1 MRILIVEDDEFTAKA
16 LGSLLSDQNY
26 AIETAADGEAG
37 WELVESFSY
46 DLILLDVM
54 LPKLDGISLCQRIR
68 SRGLQ
73 MPILLLTG
81 RDTGHDKAIGLDA
94 GADDYVVKPFN
105 AEELVA
111 RIRALLRRGG
121 AATTPVLEWS
131 NLRLDPSTCE
141 VSYGA
146 RLLPLTPKEYALLEL
161 FLRNHHRVYSCSMI
175 LEHLWSFEDTPGEE
189 AVRTHIK
196 GLRQKL
202 KVAGAPTDL
211 VETVYGIGYRLKPLE
226 EGATI
231 AKKKA
236 GKSANVPAANPDAQ
250 QQTLAAIAD
259 LWHRFQERIHS
270 QLAVLEQAI
279 VALTHKQIT
288 EELRQQAERDAHS
301 LAGALGSFGL
311 AHGSK
316 LARKIEHILREAT
329 HPLSLNQLKLL
340 PELLA
345 TLRQAIEQ
353 YQSESSP
360 SAQATS
366 SPRSTSQSPSAPPAA
381 SVTAPT
387 PHPDNEAA
395 RLLALRQYQILD
407 TAPESSFDDLVHLA
421 VQISDAPI
429 AWISLIDADRQWFK
443 SKVGFEAAELPRHAT
458 LCAYTILHADML
470 IIPDTAIDSRFIH
483 HPLVTDPPQIRFYAG
498 VPLITPDGYAL
509 GTLAVLSSEPH
520 TLSSKQITALQTLG
534 RQVMT
539 QLELHRHL
547 ADFAS
552 TTAAQQR
559 QEQALRKTK
568 DETELRV
575 AERTA
580 EVVSV
585 NRRLQLEL
593 EERKRI
599 ESALRVSQARF
610 AGILEIADDAIIS
623 VDQTQCIT
631 LFNQGAE
638 KIFGYT
644 AREALGQPLDILLP
658 IQAVLG
664 HRQHVQDFGKSAS
677 PARRMGERGVIYGR
691 RKNGEEFPAEAS
703 ISKLEMGD
711 DRVYTVILRD
721 VSDREM
727 VERMKDEFI
736 SVVSHELRTPLTSIH
751 GSLRMLASGLLNAEP
766 GTSQRLLQIAV
777 ESTDRLVRL
786 INDVLDIERIESG
799 KVRMELSPCNSTDV
813 INQAVN
819 IMQPI
824 ADKAGITLSVST
836 VSVELQADGDRVIQT
851 LTNLLSN
858 AIKFSLPGNTVWLS
872 ATLLQPGDPP
882 PQSDQPCSS
891 QTSEPLTPSSLSPSF
906 SPLPSSFLPTS
917 ASTAHILFTVKDQGR
932 GIPADKLGKIFE
944 RFQQVDASDSRNQD
958 GTGLGLAI
966 CRSIVQQ
973 HGGDIWVES
982 ELGQGSIFR
991 FTLPLSPEVSGL
1003 VA

>member
-16 LGSLLSDQNY
+16 LSSILSDQNY
-26 AIETAADGEAG
+26 AVETTADGETG

-73 MPILLLTG
+73 VPILLLTG

-121 AATTPVLEWS
+121 AATSPVLEWGS
-131 NLRLDPSTCE
+131 LRLDPSTCE

-202 KVAGAPTDL
+202 KAAGAPTDV
-211 VETVYGIGYRLKPLE
+211 VETVYGIGYRLKPIE
-226 EGATI
+226 EVATK
-231 AKKKA
+231 AKKKD
-236 GKSANVPAANPDAQ
+236 SLPSDPLSISPETQ
-250 QQTLAAIAD
+250 QKTLAAIAD
-259 LWHRFQERIHS
+259 LWKRFQDRIYS

-279 VALTHKQIT
+279 VALTHDQIT

-311 AHGSK
+311 TTGSK

-329 HPLSLNQLKLL
+329 QPLPPNHLKIL

-345 TLRQAIEQ
+345 TLRQTIDQHQAA
-353 YQSESSP
+353 SSP
-360 SAQATS
+360 PSSSAPSPPLPS
-366 SPRSTSQSPSAPPAA
+366 SPPP
-381 SVTAPT
+381 PT

-407 TAPESSFDDLVHLA
+407 TAPESTFDDLVDLA
-421 VQISDAPI
+421 VQISDTTI

-443 SKVGFEAAELPRHAT
+443 SKLGIEATELPRHAT
-458 LCAYTILHADML
+458 LCAYTILHSDML
-470 IIPDTAIDSRFIH
+470 IIPDTAIDSRFMH
-483 HPLVTDPPQIRFYAG
+483 HPLVTAAPNIRFYAG
-498 VPLITPDGYAL
+498 VPLITSDGYAL
-509 GTLAVLSSEPH
+509 GTLAVLDPTPQ
-520 TLSSKQITALQTLG
+520 TLSPKQITALQTLG

-547 ADFAS
+547 VDLAS

-580 EVVSV
+580 ELVSV

-599 ESALRVSQARF
+599 EAALRVSQARF

-658 IQAVLG
+658 IRAVLG
-664 HRQHVQDFGKSAS
+664 HRQHVKEFGQATS
-677 PARRMGERGVIYGR
+677 PARRMGERGTIYGR

-721 VSDREM
+721 ISDREM

-751 GSLRMLASGLLNAEP
+751 GSLRMLASGLLNSEP

-799 KVRMELSPCNSTDV
+799 KVHMELASCDSADL
-813 INQAVN
+813 ISQAVN
-819 IMQPI
+819 IIQPI

-836 VSVELQADGDRVIQT
+836 TAVELQADGDRVIQT

-858 AIKFSLPGNTVWLS
+858 AIKFSPRGNTVWLS
-872 ATLLQPGDPP
+872 AALLQPGDPL
-882 PQSDQPCSS
+882 SLGTEALRH
-891 QTSEPLTPSSLSPSF
+891 QTTEQVSPSSLSPSF
-906 SPLPSSFLPTS
+906 SPSPSSSLPTS
-917 ASTAHILFTVKDQGR
+917 TATAHILFTVKDQGR
-932 GIPADKLGKIFE
+932 GIPTDKLGKIFE

-982 ELGQGSIFR
+982 ELGQGSSFH
-991 FTLPLSPEVSGL
+991 FTLPLSPDVSGL
-1003 VA
+1003 IP

>member
-16 LGSLLSDQNY
+16 LSSILSDQNY
-26 AIETAADGEAG
+26 AVETAADGETG

-54 LPKLDGISLCQRIR
+54 LPKLDGISLCQRLR
-68 SRGLQ
+68 SHGVQ
-73 MPILLLTG
+73 VPILLLTG

-121 AATTPVLEWS
+121 AATSPVLEWG

-202 KVAGAPTDL
+202 KAAGAPTDL

-226 EGATI
+226 EIATK

-236 GKSANVPAANPDAQ
+236 AQSADAPTVNPETQ
-250 QQTLAAIAD
+250 QKTLAAIAD
-259 LWHRFQERIHS
+259 LWKRFQDRIHS

-279 VALTHKQIT
+279 VALTHDQIT
-288 EELRQQAERDAHS
+288 EELRQQAEKDAHS

-311 AHGSK
+311 TSGSK

-329 HPLSLNQLKLL
+329 HPLTDRQLKIL
-340 PELLA
+340 PELLT
-345 TLRQAIEQ
+345 TLRQEINQ
-353 YQSESSP
+353 HQSETSPPSPSLSSSP
-360 SAQATS
+360 APA
-366 SPRSTSQSPSAPPAA
+366 SPS
-381 SVTAPT
+381 PT

-395 RLLALRQYQILD
+395 RLLALRQYHILD
-407 TAPESSFDDLVHLA
+407 TAPESTFDDLVNLA
-421 VQISDAPI
+421 VQISDMAI

-443 SKVGFEAAELPRHAT
+443 SKVGFAATEWPRHAA
-458 LCAYTILHADML
+458 LCAYTILHSDIL
-470 IIPDTAIDSRFIH
+470 IIPDTAIDSRFVH
-483 HPLVTDPPQIRFYAG
+483 HPLVTAAPNIRFYAG
-498 VPLITPDGYAL
+498 VPLITSDGYAL
-509 GTLAVLSSEPH
+509 GTLAVLDPAPQ
-520 TLSSKQITALQTLG
+520 TLSPKQITALQTLG

-547 ADFAS
+547 ADLAS

-568 DETELRV
+568 GETELRV

-580 EVVSV
+580 ELVSV

-599 ESALRVSQARF
+599 EAALRVSQARF

-658 IQAVLG
+658 IRAVLS
-664 HRQHVQDFGKSAS
+664 HRQHVKHFGQSVS
-677 PARRMGERGVIYGR
+677 PARRMGERGTIYGR

-721 VSDREM
+721 ISDREM

-766 GTSQRLLQIAV
+766 DTSQRLLQIAV

-799 KVRMELSPCNSTDV
+799 KVHMELAPCNSLDL
-813 INQAVN
+813 INQAVD

-824 ADKAGITLSVST
+824 ADRVGIMLSVSPIA
-836 VSVELQADGDRVIQT
+836 VELQADGDRIIQT

-858 AIKFSLPGNTVWLS
+858 AIKFSPTGNTVWFS
-872 ATLLQPGDPP
+872 ATLLQPGPP
-882 PQSDQPCSS
+882 PQSDQENSS
-891 QTSEPLTPSSLSPSF
+891 QSPQPLAPSSLSPSF
-906 SPLPSSFLPTS
+906 SPSPLSSLPT
-917 ASTAHILFTVKDQGR
+917 AAAPTAHILFTVKDQGR

-991 FTLPLSPEVSGL
+991 FTLPLVPG
-1003 VA
+1003 VASVAS